1 MKVPAHVI
9 DSNEP
14 YDVVTL
20 GETMVRFSPA
30 GYERFG
36 QSRTVEMHVAGS
48 ESNTAIGLAR
58 LGHRVCWLS
67 RLTNNAI
74 GRWIATEIASHG
86 VDVSHVAWTDNDRV
100 GTYYMERGVPPR
112 SSQVFYDRAESAIS
126 HMQPEELPSELLR
139 SQAAR
144 VFHTSGITL
153 GISTQARQ
161 TALRAI
167 ELARG
172 AGQLLSFDLNYRMRL
187 WPASAARAACEP
199 VMALSDLVFLPIR
212 DAQPICGTSSSDP
225 AEVSREL
232 HLRWPRATI
241 VVTRGNLG
249 AVAIDPAGTYFE
261 QPAYSAVEVERLG
274 GGDAFSAGYLSAF
287 LTGKKSADALRWAC
301 ATAAI
306 KYTIPGD
313 LPLIDRSSVAALVA
327 DESQSGSAIL
337 R

>member
-1 MKVPAHVI
+1 MKTQSQVI
-9 DSNEP
+9 ELDTI
-14 YDVVTL
+14 YDVLTL
-20 GETMVRFSPA
+20 GETMVRFTPA

-86 VDVSHVAWTDNDRV
+86 VDVSRVVWTDDDRI
-100 GTYYMERGVPPR
+100 GTYYMERGAPPR
-112 SSQVFYDRAESAIS
+112 SSQVFYDRAQSAIARIR
-126 HMQPEELPSELLR
+126 PEELPSELFC

-153 GISTQARQ
+153 GISSQTRQ

-172 AGQLLSFDLNYRMRL
+172 AGQLISFDLNYRMRL
-187 WPASAARAACEP
+187 WSASAAREVCEP
-199 VMALSDLVFLPIR
+199 VMAQSDLIFVPIR
-212 DAQPICGTSSSDP
+212 DARSVCGVLGSDASAICS
-225 AEVSREL
+225 EL
-232 HLRWPRATI
+232 HLRWPQATI
-241 VVTRGNLG
+241 VVTRGNQG
-249 AVAIDPAGTYFE
+249 AVAIDHAGNFFE
-261 QPAYSAVEVERLG
+261 QPAYLAVEVERLG

-287 LTGKKSADALRWAC
+287 LSGRNTAEALRWAC

-313 LPLIDRSSVAALVA
+313 LPLIDRPSVAALVA
-327 DESQSGSAIL
+327 DESKAGSAIV

>member
-1 MKVPAHVI
+1 MI
-9 DSNEP
+9 DSTKS
-14 YDVVTL
+14 YDVLTL

-58 LGHRVCWLS
+58 LGHRVGWLS
-67 RLTNNAI
+67 RLTNNTI
-74 GRWIATEIASHG
+74 GRWISAEIASHG
-86 VDVSHVAWTDNDRV
+86 VDVSHVVWTDDDRV
-100 GTYYMERGVPPR
+100 GTYYMERGAPPR
-112 SSQVFYDRAESAIS
+112 SSQVIYDRAESAIS
-126 HMQPEELPSELLR
+126 HMRPEELPSELFCN
-139 SQAAR
+139 QAAK

-153 GISTQARQ
+153 GISSQSRR

-172 AGQLLSFDLNYRMRL
+172 AGQLLSFDLNYRSRL
-187 WPASAARAACEP
+187 WTASAAWEACEP
-199 VMALSDLVFLPIR
+199 VMAQSDLIFLPIR
-212 DAQPICGTSSSDP
+212 DARPVCGTSSSDP
-225 AEVSREL
+225 AEVCREL
-232 HLRWPRATI
+232 HSRWPRATI

-249 AVAIDPAGTYFE
+249 AAAIDLAGTFFE
-261 QPAYSAVEVERLG
+261 QSAFSAVEVERLG

-287 LTGKKSADALRWAC
+287 LSGKKTAEALRWAC

-313 LPLIDRSSVAALVA
+313 LPLIDRSAVAALVA
-327 DESQSGSAIL
+327 DESQLGSAIQ